1 MLNLSGLLPLWQQ
14 LNLYQ
19 NLLAGLRRASGTLV
33 SAPPPVAEVA
43 PAYDAEGVCGFSVD
57 LRKAARA
64 YFVAAL
70 TVDLSTPVVLLV
82 NQPEDA
88 HDWYR
93 QLQVWLPPDVPLY
106 HFPARRRLPFER
118 EATDRAL
125 AEQRLAALTA
135 LSHAGKARLP
145 VGPIIVASVRAT
157 LQKTVPATMLGQ
169 ATRTYCVGQTVSLH
183 KLLESWHAIGYQ
195 PASMVIEPGTFSRRG
210 GILDIFPPGDKEPA
224 RIELFGD
231 KIETIRR
238 FDPVTQR
245 STDACDALTVPVARE
260 ALPGQGPVASARLA
274 SHVLETLSPPS
285 QDLWMQDMERLE
297 QAESF
302 PELDMY
308 LPYLYPSPSF
318 LLDYVPDNAV
328 ILVNDR
334 TVVQNRVREIEEAN
348 LELGREA
355 EIRGEL
361 PPGFASDQG
370 TWGDLLDS
378 LSRRTVCCLGQDD
391 APAEGAWQKLFQ
403 AGPRYAGRIDDVLAM
418 CRKSEGHRCQLVV
431 TRQAERLAELLSR
444 EGANVAP
451 VTEVRQL
458 PPPGSLTIVQGSLPE
473 GWECTAEGGFPPLHL
488 LTDAEIFGWSPVVS
502 RRSVRPR
509 RKPRRDAFFSNL
521 RPGDYVVHLEHG
533 IGVFGGL
540 VQRTFNGVERE
551 YLLIEYAAGDKLY
564 VPVHQADRV
573 SRYVGPGG
581 QPRVVHR
588 LGTANWGQVTRRAKE
603 AVAEI
608 ARDLLDLYS
617 RREITVGLSFP
628 PDTAWQLE
636 LEASF
641 PYEETPDQVQAI
653 KAVKRDMEST
663 RPMDRLICGDA
674 GYGKTEVALRAAF
687 KAVMAGKQVAMI
699 VPTTVL
705 AQQHYNTFVERLAA
719 FPVEVEML
727 SRFRQPAE
735 QRRILERLAAGQIDM
750 VIGTHR
756 LLSNDVQFADLGLLI
771 IDEEQRFGVMHK
783 ERLKK
788 LRTKIDVLSLTA
800 TPIPRT
806 LYMALSGIRDM
817 STIDTPP
824 EQRLPVVTETAPYD
838 PHLIQRAIRKEMAR
852 GGQTFFVHN
861 RVMSIDAMANKLR
874 ELVPEARMAIAHGQ
888 MPEAKLEKV
897 MLEFGAGAYD
907 VLICTS
913 IIENGLDLPNVN
925 TIIIHRAD
933 WFGLAQL
940 YQLRGRVGRGPNRA
954 YAYLLH
960 PDSRRLREPARQR
973 IEAIREATELGAGFR
988 LAMRDLEIRG
998 AGELLGSQQHGHI
1011 VAVGFG
1017 LYTRLLARAVA
1028 ELKAKQEGKPLEK
1041 KDSLV
1046 GTRVDLP
1053 IAAYLPADYVTD
1065 SLLRLRLYQRL
1076 GEITRPEQVRALA
1089 EEWADRFGPLPEPA
1103 RNLLFVLELRAKA
1116 AKTPVQSIGT
1126 EKGQIIVTVSNLRV
1140 TKQLRAADTLK
1151 GRVRLGRREVFI
1163 PVDGAENWR
1172 STLQQLIRALEQSP
1186 E

>member
-19 NLLAGLRRASGTLV
+19 DLLAGLRRASSTTA
-33 SAPPPVAEVA
+33 SAPPPVAEIS
-43 PAYDAEGVCGFSVD
+43 PARDAEGFCRFSVD
-57 LRKAARA
+57 LRKTARA

-70 TVDLSTPVVLLV
+70 AVDLSAPVILLTS
-82 NQPEDA
+82 QPEDA
-88 HDWYR
+88 YTWYR

-118 EATDRAL
+118 EATDRSL
-125 AEQRLAALTA
+125 AEQRLSALTA
-135 LSHAGKARLP
+135 LSHAGRAGP
-145 VGPIIVASVRAT
+145 AVGPIVVASARAT
-157 LQKTVPATMLGQ
+157 LQKTVPATMLRQ
-169 ATRTYCVGQTVSLH
+169 STHTYHAGQTVALH
-183 KLLESWHAIGYQ
+183 KLLALWHALGYQ
-195 PASMVIEPGTFSRRG
+195 PASMVIEPGTFSHRG
-210 GILDIFPPGDKEPA
+210 GILDVFPPGDKEPV
-224 RIELFGD
+224 RIEFFGD
-231 KIETIRR
+231 QIETIRR

-245 STDACDALTVPVARE
+245 STSACEAVTVPVARE
-260 ALPGQGPVASARLA
+260 ALPGQGPIARARLA
-274 SHVLETLSPPS
+274 SHVTETLSPPA
-285 QDLWMQDMERLE
+285 QDLWLRDMERLE
-297 QAESF
+297 QKESF

-328 ILVNDR
+328 VLVDDR
-334 TVVQNRVREIEEAN
+334 TAIQNSVREVEEAN
-348 LELGREA
+348 LKLGKEA

-378 LSRRTVCCLGQDD
+378 LGRRNVCCLGQDD
-391 APAEGAWQKLFQ
+391 PPADRAWRKLFQ
-403 AGPRYAGRIDDVLAM
+403 AGPRYAGRIDDVLAT
-418 CRKSEGHRCQLVV
+418 CQQAGGRHRRLVV
-431 TRQAERLAELLSR
+431 TRQAERLAELLGR
-444 EGANVAP
+444 EGASVAP
-451 VTEVRQL
+451 VTEVRHL

-473 GWECTAEGGFPPLHL
+473 GWECPAEGGFPPLHL
-488 LTDAEIFGWSPVVS
+488 LTDAEIFGWAPAVS
-502 RRSVRPR
+502 RRPVRPR
-509 RKPRRDAFFSNL
+509 RKPQRDTFFSSL
-521 RPGDYVVHLEHG
+521 RRGDYVVHLEHG
-533 IGVFGGL
+533 VGVFGGL
-540 VQRTFNGVERE
+540 IQRTFNDVERE

-581 QPRVVHR
+581 QPRTIHR
-588 LGTANWGQVTRRAKE
+588 LGTADWGKIKRRAKK

-617 RREITVGLSFP
+617 RREVATGWSSP
-628 PDTAWQLE
+628 PDTAWQFE

-641 PYEETPDQVQAI
+641 PYDETPDQMRAI

-687 KAVMAGKQVAMI
+687 KAVMGGKQVAML

-705 AQQHYNTFVERLAA
+705 AQQHFNTFVKRLAP

-735 QRRILERLAAGQIDM
+735 QRRILERLAAGQIDI
-750 VIGTHR
+750 VVGTHR
-756 LLSNDVQFADLGLLI
+756 VLSNDVHFANLGLLI
-771 IDEEQRFGVMHK
+771 IDEEQRFGVTHK

-824 EQRLPVVTETAPYD
+824 EQRLPVVTETIPYD
-838 PHLIQRAIRKEMAR
+838 QNLIQRAIRKEMAR

-861 RVMSIDAMANKLR
+861 RVMSIEAMANNLR
-874 ELVPEARMAIAHGQ
+874 ELVPEAQMAIAHGQ

-897 MLEFGAGAYD
+897 MLEFAAGAYD

-960 PDSRRLREPARQR
+960 PAMRTLREPARQR

-998 AGELLGSQQHGHI
+998 AGELLGAQQHGHI
-1011 VAVGFG
+1011 AAVGFG
-1017 LYTRLLARAVA
+1017 LYTRLLTQAVS
-1028 ELKAKQEGKPLEK
+1028 ELKAKQEGRPLAK

-1046 GTRVDLP
+1046 GIRVDLP
-1053 IAAYLPADYVTD
+1053 IAAYLPSDYVAD

-1076 GEITRPEQVRALA
+1076 GEVTRPEQVEALA

-1103 RNLLFVLELRAKA
+1103 RNLLFILELRAQA
-1116 AKTPVQSIGT
+1116 ARTPVLNIGT
-1126 EKGQIIVTVSNLRV
+1126 EKGQIVVTLSNLRI
-1140 TKQLRAADTLK
+1140 TRQLRAEETLRN
-1151 GRVRLGRREVFI
+1151 RVRLGRREVFI
-1163 PVDGAENWR
+1163 PVDGAEKWR
-1172 STLQQLIRALEQSP
+1172 STLQQLIRLL
-1186 E
+1186 